1 MKNARFKML
10 FVDLS
15 RVRND
20 QLERIAAI
28 CLAELSLLPLA
39 ARVGHARRKP
49 MRIHNNDNNNNNNT
63 NYVVLLG
70 QSSR

>member
-1 MKNARFKML
+1 ML
-10 FVDLS
+10 VVDLS

-49 MRIHNNDNNNNNNT
+49 MRIHNNDNNNNNNNNNT
-63 NYVVLLG
+63 IIM
-70 QSSR
+70 